1 MIFRTTTLAAE
12 YVTLEMM
19 VPEALV
25 GGLIG
30 RCGSN
35 ISRIRTESGATIK
48 VIYLSHVLET
58 ASTCTLCWFHLKF
71 LNSFSLIIFFFLI
84 PCSFF
89 PLFGKYLQFQLFSLQ
104 IPQLFS
110 HNSFLTTIISC

>member
-12 YVTLEMM
+12 YVNLEIM
-19 VPEALV
+19 VPESMV

-48 VIYLSHVLET
+48 VCWLSLSSLFLYARDQLLITALEGCHLF
-58 ASTCTLCWFHLKF
+58 ALVSEFH
-71 LNSFSLIIFFFLI
+71 
-84 PCSFF
+84 
-89 PLFGKYLQFQLFSLQ
+89 YTLQ
-104 IPQLFS
+104 ISDVQASCTWINLF
-110 HNSFLTTIISC
+110 FQV